1 MVLQGRGWARTK
13 CWPLPLPAIVS
24 QTHSLTFLLVLCSGR
39 RQTSSVSALDSYLG
53 NVCSWVC
60 LLFSDSF
67 FFFFFFI
74 LSISVSSL
82 NAAEVQPPCRA
93 AGASRNSD
101 RLIYFSAIVLSL
113 FY

>member
-39 RQTSSVSALDSYLG
+39 TQTSSVSALDWYLG
-53 NVCSWVC
+53 NACSWVC

-67 FFFFFFI
+67 FI
-74 LSISVSSL
+74 LSISVSLL
-82 NAAEVQPPCRA
+82 NAAEVQPPCKA

-101 RLIYFSAIVLSL
+101 CLICFSAIVLSL